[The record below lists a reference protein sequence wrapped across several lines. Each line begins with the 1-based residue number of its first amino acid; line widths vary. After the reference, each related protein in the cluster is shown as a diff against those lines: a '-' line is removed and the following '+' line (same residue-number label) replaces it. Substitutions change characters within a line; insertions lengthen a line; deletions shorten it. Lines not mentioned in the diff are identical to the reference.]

1 MKELKNLS
9 LKEEV
14 DREAEQIEK
23 EVLERKD
30 LDDIKVSEEMETS
43 LFNKIQEY
51 EYDKRAKIVY
61 RKSRKRNRLILVL
74 AAVFLIVFGSVIT
87 GVGSKSYWK
96 VLWDREAGDEKLS
109 YVDVDEMDSQ
119 ETEDLDEV
127 HIFRE
132 INNKLGISAVRF
144 KYVPKGMA
152 LKRYDVDEELRK
164 AVILYEYNGE
174 IIKYTMYMNDADS
187 SFGQIEPDTILDQY
201 EIEGENDITITI
213 KVYQVKDENQSR
225 YIAEFEYMDAQ
236 YELKGAMGKAE
247 FEKILENL
255 KFY

>member
-23 EVLERKD
+23 EVLERND

-74 AAVFLIVFGSVIT
+74 AAVFLVVFGSVIT

-109 YVDVDEMDSQ
+109 YIDVDEMEIK
-119 ETEDLDEV
+119 ETENLDEV
-127 HIFRE
+127 HIYRE
-132 INNKLGISAVRF
+132 ISDKLGIPAIRF
-144 KYVPKGMA
+144 KYVPKGMVLNA
-152 LKRYDVDEELRK
+152 YQVDKEQGRATL
-164 AVILYEYNGE
+164 LYKFNGE
-174 IIKYTMYMNDADS
+174 VIRYTMYMNDSDS
-187 SFGQIEPDTILDQY
+187 SSGQIETDNLSDEY
-201 EIEGENDITITI
+201 EVEVSDVHI
-213 KVYQVKDENQSR
+213 KVSEYDVENESAKR
-225 YIAEFEYMDAQ
+225 LVAEFEYMDAQ
-236 YELKGAMGKAE
+236 YQIMGIMEKDE
-247 FEKILENL
+247 FEKIVENL
-255 KFY
+255 KIY